1 MKGRKPKPTHL
12 KVIAGNPG
20 KRPLNE
26 DEPEFAPDLPEPPA
40 FLSEEAKTEWDRV
53 AGELYAKGVLT
64 AMDRG
69 ALAVCCQLYGRL
81 VQAETALAELAEK
94 DPSTHGLLIKTGRG
108 AAENPLVGIARR
120 SMDLYL
126 RGCAEFGMTPSSRSR
141 IKAVPKDGDLQNPF
155 YDHIAPSSRWPE

>member
-1 MKGRKPKPTHL
+1 MKGRKPKPTRL

-26 DEPEFAPDLPEPPA
+26 SEPEYAPSLPEAPA
-40 FLSEEAKTEWDRV
+40 FLCEEAKAEWDRL

-64 AMDRG
+64 EMDRG
-69 ALAVCCQLYGRL
+69 ALAVCCQAWGRAA
-81 VQAETALAELAEK
+81 QAETALAELAEK

-108 AAENPLVGIARR
+108 AVENPLVGIARR

-141 IKAVPKDGDLQNPF
+141 IKAFPKDTELQNHFLDYALKPGT
-155 YDHIAPSSRWPE
+155 